1 MQGIGLCD
9 FRYWLGKSEIHK
21 GGSWEMQAGTLW
33 HKLKLV
39 LIDENFFIKKVSALL
54 FKAYHL
60 TESGPLR
67 LFRVISSRH

>member
-1 MQGIGLCD
+1 
-9 FRYWLGKSEIHK
+9 
-21 GGSWEMQAGTLW
+21 MQAGTLW